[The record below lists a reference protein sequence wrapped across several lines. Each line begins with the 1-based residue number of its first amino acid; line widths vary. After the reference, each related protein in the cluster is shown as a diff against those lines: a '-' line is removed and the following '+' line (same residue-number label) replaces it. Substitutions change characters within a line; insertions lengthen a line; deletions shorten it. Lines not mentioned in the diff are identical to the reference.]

1 MQAGATPRLATERR
15 GPGAGAVPRPAPVAH
30 PQFAPGA
37 TGQSPQPGPERTKAS
52 VISVLAI
59 ALVVCAAL
67 TWAAEPRF
75 SRPDPP
81 ARDAARRAREA
92 EHLAYVGTLT
102 GGLAHEIRNPLST
115 LNLNLQLLR
124 EDLERPGAETDPRIL
139 RRLET
144 LEQEAKSLEK
154 ILDDFLKFAG
164 KYEVRL
170 EAQPLGPVLEELA
183 AFYQD
188 RLQQAGIQWRTSF
201 AEGLPDVAIDA
212 PRLKQAV
219 SNLILNAEA
228 AMPDGGELMVSTE
241 AQGRGVT
248 LHVTDTG
255 VGIAPEDMDKIF
267 TPYYSTRPGGTGL
280 GLPTVRRIVAEHGG
294 TLEVHSEP
302 GRGTRFTIHLPPA
315 ENV

>member
-1 MQAGATPRLATERR
+1 MFSLF
-15 GPGAGAVPRPAPVAH
+15 V
-30 PQFAPGA
+30 
-37 TGQSPQPGPERTKAS
+37 
-52 VISVLAI
+52 I
-59 ALVVCAAL
+59 ALFLCTVGSLALAAG
-67 TWAAEPRF
+67 
-75 SRPDPP
+75 RPPGRADPP
-81 ARDAARRAREA
+81 ARDDRRRAREA

-124 EDLERPGAETDPRIL
+124 EDLEHPGAGTDPRIL

-144 LEQEAKSLEK
+144 LEQEAKHLEK

-170 EAQPLGPVLEELA
+170 EVQPLRPVLEEVA
-183 AFYQD
+183 AFYRE
-188 RLQQAGIQWRTSF
+188 RLQRSRIQVRTGF
-201 AEGLPDVAIDA
+201 ADVLPDVAIDG
-212 PRLKQAV
+212 PRLRQAL

-228 AMPDGGELMVSTE
+228 AMPDGGELMISAE
-241 AQGRGVT
+241 AAGPGAS

-280 GLPTVRRIVAEHGG
+280 GLPTVRRIVEEHDG

-302 GRGTRFTIHLPPA
+302 GRGTRFTVHLPPP